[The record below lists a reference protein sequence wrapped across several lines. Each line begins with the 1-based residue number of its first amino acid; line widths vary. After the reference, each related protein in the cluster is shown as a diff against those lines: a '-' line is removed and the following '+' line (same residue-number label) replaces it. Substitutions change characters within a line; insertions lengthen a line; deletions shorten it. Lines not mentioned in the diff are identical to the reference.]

1 MSSQKKAAAPADEV
15 VFVVVDD
22 GFRQIKCLTSTGY
35 SNSFASVARAGFTLT
50 TMGQGN
56 EDAGFGG
63 YETNGRQ
70 FTVDPDVD
78 GEDTRF
84 DDYAISDINR
94 VLVNHALQLAGL
106 GGKKIV
112 LGTGLPFQVYF
123 NGDNTVNEKLISSK
137 IENLSIPVKP
147 LSGDQPPQIAS
158 QMVFAQ
164 GLAACIDHVTDDK
177 GNYRADFDR
186 TAPIAIVDIGGRTT
200 DSVVLLGGDK
210 VDHTVSGTGNV
221 GISNVYDKIEADL
234 RAQFKVARIRL
245 VTIENAVRTRKIRF
259 RGQEHD
265 ITDIIKNAVREVG
278 PQIIREVQR
287 RIGDAA
293 EMSEVL
299 LVGGGATLLEEV
311 MRNEYPHCVVPK
323 DPEFANARGML
334 KFVQFS
340 AGAGE

>member
-1 MSSQKKAAAPADEV
+1 MPNGREV
-15 VFVVVDD
+15 TYAVVDD

-35 SNSFASVARAGFTLT
+35 VGSFASVARAGFTLSG
-50 TMGQGN
+50 MGQ

-63 YETNGRQ
+63 YETSGRQ

-106 GGKKIV
+106 AGKKIV

-123 NGDNTVNEKLISSK
+123 NGDNTVNDALLGSK
-137 IENLSIPVKP
+137 EENLAISVKP
-147 LSGDQPPQIAS
+147 LSGAEPPVIVK

-177 GNYRADFDR
+177 GNYRDDFDR
-186 TAPIAIVDIGGRTT
+186 SAPIAIVDIGGRTT
-200 DSVVLLGGDK
+200 DSVVLLGGEK

-221 GISNVYDKIEADL
+221 GISNVYDKIAADL
-234 RAQFKVARIRL
+234 RAEFSVARIRL

-259 RGQEHD
+259 RGTEHD
-265 ITDIIKNAVREVG
+265 INDLVNNAVREVG
-278 PQIIREVQR
+278 PQILREVQR

-293 EMSEVL
+293 EMSKVL
-299 LVGGGATLLEEV
+299 LVGGGATLLEQV
-311 MRNEYPHCVVPK
+311 MRDHYPHCVVPQ

-334 KFVQFS
+334 KFIRFN
-340 AGAGE
+340 AGE

>member
-1 MSSQKKAAAPADEV
+1 MSDQEKEV
-15 VFVVVDD
+15 VYAVVDD
-22 GFRQIKCLTSTGY
+22 GFRQIKSLTSTGY
-35 SNSFASVARAGFTLT
+35 AGSFASVARVGFTLSA
-50 TMGQGN
+50 MGQGN

-106 GGKKIV
+106 AGKQIV

-123 NGDNTVNEKLISSK
+123 NGDNTVNEKLLGSK
-137 IENLSIPVKP
+137 VENLSIPVKP
-147 LSGDQPPQIAS
+147 LSGAEPPVIVK

-164 GLAACIDHVTDDK
+164 GLAACIDHVTDEQ
-177 GNYRADFDR
+177 GNYRSDFDR
-186 TAPIAIVDIGGRTT
+186 SAPIAIVDIGGRTT
-200 DSVVLLGGDK
+200 DSVVLLGGEK

-234 RAQFKVARIRL
+234 RAEFNVARIRL

-259 RGQEHD
+259 RGKEHD
-265 ITDIIKNAVREVG
+265 IGEFITKAVREVG
-278 PQIIREVQR
+278 PQIVREVQR
-287 RIGDAA
+287 RVGDAA

-311 MRNEYPHCVVPK
+311 MREHYPHCVVPK

-334 KFVQFS
+334 KFVRFN
-340 AGAGE
+340 AGE

>member
-1 MSSQKKAAAPADEV
+1 MPDEREV
-15 VFVVVDD
+15 TYAVVDD

-35 SNSFASVARAGFTLT
+35 AGSFASVARTGFTLSG
-50 TMGQGN
+50 MGQ

-106 GGKKIV
+106 AGQKIV

-123 NGDNTVNEKLISSK
+123 KGDNTVNDALLGSK
-137 IENLSIPVKP
+137 EENLSISVKP
-147 LSGDQPPQIAS
+147 LSGVEPPVIVK

-164 GLAACIDHVTDDK
+164 GLAACIDHVTDDH
-177 GNYRADFDR
+177 GNYRGDFDR
-186 TAPIAIVDIGGRTT
+186 SAPIAVVDIGGRTT
-200 DSVVLLGGDK
+200 DSVVLLGGEK

-221 GISNVYDKIEADL
+221 GISNVYDKIAADL
-234 RAQFKVARIRL
+234 RAEFNVARIRL

-259 RGQEHD
+259 RGTEHD
-265 ITDIIKNAVREVG
+265 INDLVNNAVREVG
-278 PQIIREVQR
+278 PQIVREVQR

-293 EMSEVL
+293 EMSQVL
-299 LVGGGATLLEEV
+299 LVGGGASLLEGV
-311 MRNEYPHCVVPK
+311 MRDHYPHCVVPQ

-334 KFVQFS
+334 KFIRFN
-340 AGAGE
+340 AGE